1 MNNTVQ
7 LKTDIAHKYCMY
19 ACVFSNCIY
28 SFTLICVGRF
38 DLRIPDFVVDEL
50 KLTTVLEPL
59 LSLLRSIM
67 TVGKKAPTLQTHNV
81 VFVPVG
87 SEEQVRKTFFVILL
101 FGEIVDAQCL

>member
-1 MNNTVQ
+1 
-7 LKTDIAHKYCMY
+7 MY
-19 ACVFSNCIY
+19 SYVFSNFIY
-28 SFTLICVGRF
+28 SFTLQCVGRF

-87 SEEQVRKTFFVILL
+87 SKEQV
-101 FGEIVDAQCL
+101 GEHPF

>member
-7 LKTDIAHKYCMY
+7 LKTDIEYKYVRLCFFQFYLLLHAH
-19 ACVFSNCIY
+19 I
-28 SFTLICVGRF
+28 LGRF

-87 SEEQVRKTFFVILL
+87 SKEQVRKTFFGILL

>member
-1 MNNTVQ
+1 
-7 LKTDIAHKYCMY
+7 MY
-19 ACVFSNCIY
+19 AYVVSDFIY
-28 SFTLICVGRF
+28 SFTLKCIGRF

-87 SEEQVRKTFFVILL
+87 SKEQVRKI
-101 FGEIVDAQCL
+101 IVRIHIFQCDCTRSVLVFYVP